1 MTELAFHFGAPD
13 KLAYACRLLRK
24 AVRGGARVAVVAE
37 ATALAQLDVDL
48 WGVSPTDFVPHCI
61 GNAPPAVQARSAVV
75 LVNHTDQV
83 TAPYG
88 VLVNLGADVPQGFEK
103 FDRLTEV
110 VNPGGASVRPVIDS
124 QRLVEQILQHVK
136 PRLEQQLRASLQA
149 QVEAQM
155 RLAATRWKLEIEDA
169 VKAAVKQA
177 ISPPKPPAKH

>member
-1 MTELAFHFGAPD
+1 MVAPGWQWWPKRPTWIGAFIGW
-13 KLAYACRLLRK
+13 
-24 AVRGGARVAVVAE
+24 RGVSLVIGGCTAVVAE

-103 FDRLTEV
+103 FDRLIEV
-110 VNPGGASVRPVIDS
+110 VSTDAADREQARNRW
-124 QRLVEQILQHVK
+124 RLYTGQGYAIIPHDLNLK
-136 PRLEQQLRASLQA
+136 RA
-149 QVEAQM
+149 
-155 RLAATRWKLEIEDA
+155 D
-169 VKAAVKQA
+169 
-177 ISPPKPPAKH
+177 

>member
-61 GNAPPAVQARSAVV
+61 GNAPPAVQARSPVV

-103 FDRLTEV
+103 FDRLIEV
-110 VNPGGASVRPVIDS
+110 VSTDAADREQARNRW
-124 QRLVEQILQHVK
+124 RLYTGQGYAIIRHDLNLK
-136 PRLEQQLRASLQA
+136 RA
-149 QVEAQM
+149 
-155 RLAATRWKLEIEDA
+155 D
-169 VKAAVKQA
+169 
-177 ISPPKPPAKH
+177 